1 LAAALIQVIHA
12 VTAKWSCAMFEI
24 GTALVVF
31 LLLLTGTAAGVV
43 VKPLLPEEHTA
54 HETVQLIQL
63 VIGMLVTFA
72 ALVLGL
78 ITASAKNNFDTVSN
92 DFRTYSADLIQLN
105 TTLTEYGPD
114 ANEVRQLLR
123 AYTAGAIVS
132 TWPQEPHPPG
142 NYYPADLPPEANAE
156 KLEDIRLGDMLNIV
170 GQKLYQVHAPDAY
183 HQKLLQDSTAQ
194 FERIVQARWKLIEEA
209 HSTISIP
216 FFATLTFWLIVIFV
230 SFGLIAPRNAL
241 ALVTITLGALSIA
254 SAVYVIVDL
263 DTPFTGPIVISSQP
277 MRDALMHLNR

>member
-1 LAAALIQVIHA
+1 MYEIGSALLVFA
-12 VTAKWSCAMFEI
+12 LLLI
-24 GTALVVF
+24 GTA
-31 LLLLTGTAAGVV
+31 TGVL
-43 VKPLLPEEHTA
+43 VKPLLPEEHKA

-78 ITASAKNNFDTVSN
+78 MTASAKSGFDTVGN

-105 TTLTEYGPD
+105 ATLRQYG
-114 ANEVRQLLR
+114 ANADEVRQLLR
-123 AYTAGAIVS
+123 AYTAAAIAS
-132 TWPQEPHPPG
+132 TWPGEPHPG
-142 NYYPADLPPEANAE
+142 GDYYPRDLPPENNAD
-156 KLEDIRLGDMLNIV
+156 KLEDSRLGDMLNLA
-170 GQKLYQVHAPDAY
+170 GEKLRRLSAPDTF
-183 HQKLLQDSTAQ
+183 HQRLLDQGMQQ
-194 FERIVQARWKLIEEA
+194 FETVVEARWKLIEEA
-209 HSTISIP
+209 HSTISQP
-216 FFATLTFWLIVIFV
+216 FFKTLTFWLFIIFL

-277 MRDALMHLNR
+277 MRDALDHLNR